1 MPDFVI
7 KSTFLTLGKILIPPK
22 NAPASGGSFTIKS
35 EYNEDKAEE
44 RLSNVEKLLK
54 DTECLKKF
62 VNK

>member
-1 MPDFVI
+1 MLDFVF

-22 NAPASGGSFTIKS
+22 NAPASGGFFKIKS
-35 EYNEDKAEE
+35 EDNEDKAEE